1 MKKPHNTNRTGGFGK
16 CLLAATLALCFLPSL
31 LASAS
36 VTGQATVTARFRNAT
51 LNEVLWEIQK
61 QTDFT
66 FIYSTSDAEKVKVES
81 LDVKNEPLSDVLDK
95 CLQNS
100 GLTYKVHNGVIAI
113 RKAEPVTVRTEVAE
127 EKSHRITG
135 KVTDINNEPIIGANV
150 VVKGT
155 KNGMIT
161 DLNGGFHLDV
171 ADKEV
176 TLVVSYIGF
185 TTREVSVAPGDDVR
199 ITLRE
204 DTTLLEEVIVTGYGT
219 FKKSA
224 YAGSASIVKTDEV
237 KDVPNVSFQQM
248 LEGAAPGVGVS
259 NASGIPGSST
269 SIRIRGMGSFNAS
282 NSPLYVVDGVP
293 VLSGNIGA
301 SGSDSGLDVMSTLN
315 TSDIESI
322 TVI

>member
-36 VTGQATVTARFRNAT
+36 VTGQGTVTARFRNAT

-135 KVTDINNEPIIGANV
+135 KVTDI
-150 VVKGT
+150 
-155 KNGMIT
+155 
-161 DLNGGFHLDV
+161 
-171 ADKEV
+171 
-176 TLVVSYIGF
+176 
-185 TTREVSVAPGDDVR
+185 TTSR
-199 ITLRE
+199 
-204 DTTLLEEVIVTGYGT
+204 
-219 FKKSA
+219 
-224 YAGSASIVKTDEV
+224 
-237 KDVPNVSFQQM
+237 
-248 LEGAAPGVGVS
+248 
-259 NASGIPGSST
+259 
-269 SIRIRGMGSFNAS
+269 
-282 NSPLYVVDGVP
+282 
-293 VLSGNIGA
+293 
-301 SGSDSGLDVMSTLN
+301 
-315 TSDIESI
+315 
-322 TVI
+322 

>member
-1 MKKPHNTNRTGGFGK
+1 
-16 CLLAATLALCFLPSL
+16 
-31 LASAS
+31 
-36 VTGQATVTARFRNAT
+36 
-51 LNEVLWEIQK
+51 
-61 QTDFT
+61 
-66 FIYSTSDAEKVKVES
+66 
-81 LDVKNEPLSDVLDK
+81 
-95 CLQNS
+95 
-100 GLTYKVHNGVIAI
+100 
-113 RKAEPVTVRTEVAE
+113 
-127 EKSHRITG
+127 
-135 KVTDINNEPIIGANV
+135 
-150 VVKGT
+150 
-155 KNGMIT
+155 MIT

-282 NSPLYVVDGVP
+282 NSALCG
-293 VLSGNIGA
+293 GW
-301 SGSDSGLDVMSTLN
+301 STCAVRKHR
-315 TSDIESI
+315 S
-322 TVI
+322 VRQ

>member
-127 EKSHRITG
+127 EKSNRIAG
-135 KVTDINNEPIIGANV
+135 KVTDINNEPLTSV
-150 VVKGT
+150 V
-155 KNGMIT
+155 
-161 DLNGGFHLDV
+161 
-171 ADKEV
+171 
-176 TLVVSYIGF
+176 
-185 TTREVSVAPGDDVR
+185 R
-199 ITLRE
+199 
-204 DTTLLEEVIVTGYGT
+204 
-219 FKKSA
+219 
-224 YAGSASIVKTDEV
+224 
-237 KDVPNVSFQQM
+237 Q
-248 LEGAAPGVGVS
+248 
-259 NASGIPGSST
+259 SS
-269 SIRIRGMGSFNAS
+269 SS
-282 NSPLYVVDGVP
+282 
-293 VLSGNIGA
+293 
-301 SGSDSGLDVMSTLN
+301 
-315 TSDIESI
+315 
-322 TVI
+322 

>member
-1 MKKPHNTNRTGGFGK
+1 M
-16 CLLAATLALCFLPSL
+16 
-31 LASAS
+31 
-36 VTGQATVTARFRNAT
+36 
-51 LNEVLWEIQK
+51 
-61 QTDFT
+61 
-66 FIYSTSDAEKVKVES
+66 
-81 LDVKNEPLSDVLDK
+81 
-95 CLQNS
+95 
-100 GLTYKVHNGVIAI
+100 IAI

-204 DTTLLEEVIVTGYGT
+204 DTTLLE
-219 FKKSA
+219 
-224 YAGSASIVKTDEV
+224 
-237 KDVPNVSFQQM
+237 
-248 LEGAAPGVGVS
+248 
-259 NASGIPGSST
+259 
-269 SIRIRGMGSFNAS
+269 
-282 NSPLYVVDGVP
+282 
-293 VLSGNIGA
+293 
-301 SGSDSGLDVMSTLN
+301 
-315 TSDIESI
+315 
-322 TVI
+322 